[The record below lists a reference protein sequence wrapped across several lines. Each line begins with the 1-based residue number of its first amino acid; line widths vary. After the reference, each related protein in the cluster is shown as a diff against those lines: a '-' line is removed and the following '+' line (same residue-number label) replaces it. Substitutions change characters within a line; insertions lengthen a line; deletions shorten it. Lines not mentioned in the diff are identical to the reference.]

1 MSKPVEKPLKKVCRK
16 TRLKK
21 LRRNSRRQELK
32 SNYLKVNTKDANCSN
47 LLQILNLF
55 SGVLWEST

>member
-1 MSKPVEKPLKKVCRK
+1 MSKPVEKRLKKVCRK

-32 SNYLKVNTKDANCSN
+32 SNYLEVDAKDANFSN